1 MSNKL
6 ITPKKTLARLGLKK
20 TKTGDYEY
28 LDPNE
33 KNRSKYEPVRKEPKY

>member
-6 ITPKKTLARLGLKK
+6 IVPKKLMTRLGLKK
-20 TKTGDYEY
+20 TESGDYDY

-33 KNRSKYEPVRKEPKY
+33 KNKSKYEPVRKEPKH